1 MVEKEFIY
9 ESEKTPIQCQENEI
23 SKEIIKNYTIKF
35 MKNADKLLFLYNGLK
50 IEEEN
55 SFKKIANIF
64 DKGNRKMTIL
74 VNDILSEQ
82 NENNDNIKK
91 SKEVI
96 CPNCKGNARIKFE
109 NYKIKLYE
117 CENNHIYEDIQLNE
131 FNKLQSIDESQII
144 CDNCKTNNKSET
156 FNKKFYIC
164 NTCNIKLCPMCKS
177 KHDINHYIIDYY
189 LKNYFCKFHNGQK
202 YTSYCNTCKLNIC
215 FSCSE
220 KHDGQ

>member
-1 MVEKEFIY
+1 
-9 ESEKTPIQCQENEI
+9 
-23 SKEIIKNYTIKF
+23 
-35 MKNADKLLFLYNGLK
+35 
-50 IEEEN
+50 
-55 SFKKIANIF
+55 
-64 DKGNRKMTIL
+64 MTIL

-82 NENNDNIKK
+82 NENKDNIKK

-117 CENNHIYEDIQLNE
+117 CENNHIYKDIQLNE

-156 FNKKFYIC
+156 FNKQFYIC

-177 KHDINHYIIDYY
+177 KHDINHYIIDYE

-202 YTSYCNTCKLNIC
+202 YTSYCKNCKLNIC

-220 KHDGQ
+220 KHDGHEIIYYQKIYLRKKKK